1 MMKRKKN
8 KKNDFHKLS
17 NAKASTKHPAS
28 QLQSTTS
35 RSTLGL
41 LHQKVFHPRQTPIS
55 IFGLLNFAHLPL
67 FLESH
72 INMSIDN
79 AKVLKTE
86 PLDPAKAKWTKLVL
100 STYRDPRGKVRD
112 WEHAERSTRPKS
124 SEIDGVG
131 IVAIIQKE
139 TGPELVL
146 QKQYRP
152 PLYKIVIEVP
162 AGLIDEGETAEEA
175 ALRELK
181 EETGYVG
188 VLSENPGFCNTN
200 LKMVHVTVDMSNPAN
215 QNLVPELEENEFIE
229 VFTLPLKD
237 LWEECKKW
245 EKEGYA
251 IDARV
256 GTLAEGIEIARTL
269 NLFSN
274 QGTGTMLR

>member
-1 MMKRKKN
+1 MAKRKKE
-8 KKNDFHKLS
+8 KKNDLHKLPS
-17 NAKASTKHPAS
+17 AKASTKLPAS

-41 LHQKVFHPRQTPIS
+41 LYQKVFDPRQPPIFV
-55 IFGLLNFAHLPL
+55 FGLFNSAYLPL
-67 FLESH
+67 IPEPH
-72 INMSIDN
+72 TKMSIDN

-152 PLYKIVIEVP
+152 PLDKVVIEVP

-188 VLSENPGFCNTN
+188 VLSESTPIMFNDPGFCNTN
-200 LKMVHVTVDMSNPAN
+200 LKMVHVTVDMSIQAN

-237 LWEECKKW
+237 LWETCKKW

-256 GTLAEGIEIARTL
+256 GTLAEGIEVARTL
-269 NLFSN
+269 NLFSK
-274 QGTGTMLR
+274 

>member
-1 MMKRKKN
+1 MVKRKKE
-8 KKNDFHKLS
+8 KKNALRKLPS
-17 NAKASTKHPAS
+17 AKASTKLPAS

-41 LHQKVFHPRQTPIS
+41 SYQKVFVLRQPPNFV
-55 IFGLLNFAHLPL
+55 FGLFNSANLPL
-67 FLESH
+67 IPELH
-72 INMSIDN
+72 IKMSIDN
-79 AKVLKTE
+79 AKILKTE

-100 STYRDPRGKVRD
+100 STYRDPRGKVRN

-131 IVAIIQKE
+131 LVAIIQKE

-152 PLYKIVIEVP
+152 PLDKIVIEVP

-188 VLSENPGFCNTN
+188 VLSESTPIMFNDPGFCNTN

-237 LWEECKKW
+237 LWETCKKW

-256 GTLAEGIEIARTL
+256 GTLAEGIEVARTL
-269 NLFSN
+269 NLFSK
-274 QGTGTMLR
+274 

>member
-1 MMKRKKN
+1 MVKRKKN
-8 KKNDFHKLS
+8 KKNDLHKLS

-41 LHQKVFHPRQTPIS
+41 LHQKVFDPRQPPIS
-55 IFGLLNFAHLPL
+55 VFGLLNFAHLPL
-67 FLESH
+67 IPDSH
-72 INMSIDN
+72 IRMSIDS

-131 IVAIIQKE
+131 IVAVIQKA

-152 PLYKIVIEVP
+152 PLDRIVIEVP

-188 VLSENPGFCNTN
+188 VLSESTPIMFNDPGFCNTN

-237 LWEECKKW
+237 LWETCKKW

-256 GTLAEGIEIARTL
+256 GTLAEGIEVARTL
-269 NLFSN
+269 NLFSK
-274 QGTGTMLR
+274 

>member
-1 MMKRKKN
+1 MVKRKKE
-8 KKNDFHKLS
+8 KKNDLRKLP
-17 NAKASTKHPAS
+17 NAKASTKLPAS

-35 RSTLGL
+35 RTTLGL
-41 LHQKVFHPRQTPIS
+41 LYQKVLYPRQPPIF
-55 IFGLLNFAHLPL
+55 IFGLFNSAYLPL
-67 FLESH
+67 IPESN
-72 INMSIDN
+72 IKMSIDN

-146 QKQYRP
+146 QKHYRP
-152 PLYKIVIEVP
+152 PLDKVVIEVP

-188 VLSENPGFCNTN
+188 VLSESTPIMFNDPGFCNTN

-237 LWEECKKW
+237 LWETCKKW

-256 GTLAEGIEIARTL
+256 GTLAEGIEVARTL
-269 NLFSN
+269 NLFSK
-274 QGTGTMLR
+274 

>member
-1 MMKRKKN
+1 MVKKRKKD
-8 KKNDFHKLS
+8 KKNDPHKLPS
-17 NAKASTKHPAS
+17 AKASTNLPAS

-41 LHQKVFHPRQTPIS
+41 LYQKIFDPRQRRIS
-55 IFGLLNFAHLPL
+55 VFL
-67 FLESH
+67 FLNSAYLPFSEPH
-72 INMSIDN
+72 IKMSIDD

-86 PLDPAKAKWTKLVL
+86 SLDPAKAKWTKLVL
-100 STYRDPRGKVRD
+100 STYRDPRGNVRN

-152 PLYKIVIEVP
+152 PLDKVVIEVP
-162 AGLIDEGETAEEA
+162 AGLIDEGETAEGA

-188 VLSENPGFCNTN
+188 VLSESTPIMFNDPGFCNTN
-200 LKMVHVTVDMSNPAN
+200 LKMVHVTVDMSDPAN
-215 QNLVPELEENEFIE
+215 QNLVPQLEENEFIE

-237 LWEECKKW
+237 LWETCKKW

-269 NLFSN
+269 NLFSK
-274 QGTGTMLR
+274 